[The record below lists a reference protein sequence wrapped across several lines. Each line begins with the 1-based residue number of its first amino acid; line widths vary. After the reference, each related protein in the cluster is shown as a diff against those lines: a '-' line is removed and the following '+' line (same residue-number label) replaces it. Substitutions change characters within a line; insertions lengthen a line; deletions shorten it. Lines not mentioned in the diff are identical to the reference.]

1 MLIFT
6 VNNLAGPWKRSAG
19 IALMIAVGNLGGAVG
34 TNIYLAKEAPHYW
47 TGYGTSLG
55 VIVLSLTATLILRF
69 QLKNINAARDAMSPE
84 DIYSR
89 YTDEELMDMG
99 DDSPFFR
106 YTI

>member
-1 MLIFT
+1 
-6 VNNLAGPWKRSAG
+6 
-19 IALMIAVGNLGGAVG
+19 MIAVGNLGGAAG

-55 VIVLSLTATLILRF
+55 VITLSLIASIFLRF
-69 QLKNINAARDAMSPE
+69 KFKKINEERDAMSLDE
-84 DIYSR
+84 IHAK
-89 YTDEELMDMG
+89 YTEEELMDLG

>member
-1 MLIFT
+1 
-6 VNNLAGPWKRSAG
+6 
-19 IALMIAVGNLGGAVG
+19 MIAVGNLGGAVG